1 MVNIV
6 PHRAGFAVFFEA
18 RPDEKRMLLVDTLAE
33 AEIIKERLEEVD
45 KIVKGFKNTLDN
57 HDTTR

>member
-6 PHRAGFAVFFEA
+6 PHREGFAVFFEA

-33 AEIIKERLEEVD
+33 AEIIKARLEEVD
-45 KIVKGFKNTLDN
+45 KIVKEFKNGQG
-57 HDTTR
+57 